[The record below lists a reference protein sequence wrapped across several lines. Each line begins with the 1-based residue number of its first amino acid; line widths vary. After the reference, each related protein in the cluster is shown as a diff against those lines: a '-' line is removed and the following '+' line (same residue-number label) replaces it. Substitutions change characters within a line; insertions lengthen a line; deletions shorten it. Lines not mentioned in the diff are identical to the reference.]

1 MKAIVPKNRIDSAS
15 EKKTGLSISGS
26 GKLPGNFRTREA
38 FRTLRSNIQFCG
50 SEFRTLMFTSSMPD
64 EGKSHVSYMTA
75 AAFAELGKQV
85 LFIDAD
91 LRKSVLKKR
100 IRQAN
105 RKSKG
110 LSHFLSGQ
118 ASLSEIICPSED
130 MENLSLIFT
139 GPFPPNPAELLA
151 GEMFRLGIRKLKED
165 FDYIIIDVPPVG
177 SVIDAA
183 IVAKECDGAIL
194 VIASNMVSY
203 RVAQSVKKQLEKA
216 DCKILGTVLN
226 KVNAKEQGYYG
237 KYYGDYYGDY

>member
-1 MKAIVPKNRIDSAS
+1 MKLITPKNTNPVIDSGD
-15 EKKTGLSISGS
+15 GLERITSRKGS
-26 GKLPGNFRTREA
+26 GDFKIKEA

-50 SEFRTLMFTSSMPD
+50 SEFRTLVFTSCIPN

-75 AAFAELGKQV
+75 AAFAELGKRV

-105 RKSKG
+105 KKTKG

-118 ASLSEIICPSED
+118 ANLTEIIYPSD
-130 MENLSLIFT
+130 TVENMSLIFT

-151 GEMFRLGIRKLKED
+151 GEMFRLGLRKLRED
-165 FDYIIIDVPPVG
+165 FEYIIIDAPPVG

-183 IVAKECDGAIL
+183 IIAKECDGALL
-194 VIASNMVSY
+194 VISANTVSY
-203 RVAQSVKKQLEKA
+203 RLAQGVKEQLEKT

-226 KVNAKEQGYYG
+226 KVDTKEQGYYG
-237 KYYGDYYGDY
+237 QYYGKYYGEY